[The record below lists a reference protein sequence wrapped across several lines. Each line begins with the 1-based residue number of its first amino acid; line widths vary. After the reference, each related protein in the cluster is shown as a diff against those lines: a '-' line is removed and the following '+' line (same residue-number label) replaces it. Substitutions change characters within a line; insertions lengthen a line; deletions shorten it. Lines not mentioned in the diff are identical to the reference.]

1 MFTKHELEQE
11 NQAIIDRAKTDKKEY
26 FAILSIMSR
35 FHKYTLPQQ
44 LGLKTYAPE
53 NFTACATKDQ
63 WEHFMGRNVAEGAL
77 GVPLIEDNPFNGEPV
92 RMVYDISDTV
102 ADAPMNK
109 NVLWQFDE
117 SNHAS
122 LFQGYIGGDGSI
134 PQKIA
139 YMAEQL
145 SHNNRAVKPIDRAL
159 LGHSLGA
166 ILLERLGYNP
176 ESYLETSFTERN
188 LLSHDIEKVLIEA
201 NRMSRDILKII
212 EDYVK
217 AGKRKNENERA
228 ENPLLRNLGRING
241 IVHANGKTEKIHQNA
256 RERGTHPVSG
266 SGSGNIQQESFD
278 FGGAADDPGERN
290 GRTQGQGS
298 NGMGRSGKQ
307 HPAASTGN
315 PPSRDAGAVTAQD
328 KPQLNA
334 EDKRLLHHINILSHN
349 LTIEEQIRGNA
360 AGMAQSLLHWDDI
373 SHNGGGAF
381 NTDGGAMNL
390 VRNHIFNSRSALQ
403 RLAKKNHLAVPAIVN
418 HAIPPEMDS
427 SIMIRGA
434 QNSDEHMLGIDTTAR
449 LVDPAEIEAMKQA
462 AGYVA
467 FTPEVFERELHQK
480 RITVLDIPDPVELGV
495 AEKNLLTYLDVKHF
509 KDPISLE
516 NRAAAYAA
524 GMAHYMIQWD
534 RMSKIGTDVQ
544 ALNAICFKISDYKK
558 HLTSLVQD
566 SYMNPPKII
575 NHVLPPY
582 ILTESIDMDALAALK
597 AESDYVP
604 LTQNELRASIWA
616 DYQTGAA
623 IGSSDNVILGEYEM
637 ALLARFHASPGGLT
651 IEERRD
657 ALALEIASK
666 YLEWDRVSQYG
677 GSGSNTDGQILNSIR
692 TDVTILKDQLK
703 KLAKENDL
711 VLPAIYSRNGLPFTD
726 YSYMLMNST
735 RSKERMEVLKN
746 HYKTTINVQVMERI
760 KQANGY
766 EPFTHATLK
775 DALQIQPQRQT
786 TDAAQKADARLTEP
800 IQPVPAAS
808 GPKRV
813 FQKNIQAI
821 RVLKRLEKENREAT
835 MEEHETLKGFA
846 GFGGLPDA
854 FDPSKAN
861 WAAEYKELKE
871 LLTDAEYTASRSTVL
886 NAHFTPDG
894 VIKEMYHGLQKLG
907 FQNGSIL
914 EPSMG
919 VGGFFENMPQKM
931 QDDSHLYGVE
941 LDSITGRMAKHLYP
955 KAEVNIQGFETTKYE
970 DHSFDLAVGNV
981 PFGNYKLL
989 DPKYAKENFLI
1000 HDYFLAKMMDQVRPG
1015 GMLAA
1020 ITSHGTMDKKDSKT
1034 REYLARRGEL
1044 VRAIRLPNNAFKAA
1058 GTEVTTDI
1066 LLFKKREFILPEDS
1080 DLPAWVHSEPFQGE
1094 SDITVNPYFVEHPE
1108 DVMGS
1113 LDKQSTAFGYDV
1125 TCRPDP
1131 VRSLD
1136 EQLNEAMERFTEIY
1150 HPANEERDLP
1160 KQISIEAAARPYSFF
1175 YQEGELYF
1183 KSATASHPIEGLTN
1197 QQEAKIQQ
1205 AIQICDAVRQ
1215 VIELQKIGADDKTL
1229 ENAQITLNQRYDT
1242 YVEKYGHIQ
1251 EDNGLKKIFVE
1262 DSSYPLLR
1270 TLEIY
1275 KKDQFQG
1282 KSPIFRTR
1290 TITPY
1295 VDPDHADNAI
1305 DALKISMT
1313 EKAKVDLPYMARLM
1327 GGDTT
1332 PESIVEEL
1340 NYKQIFYD
1348 FKSNTYQFADE
1359 YLSGDIREKV
1369 EFLENT
1375 INSVLENNKAIARNE
1390 VIPWSD
1396 ENHDYV
1402 PQNEDEQRILK
1413 KSATNL
1419 SVSDQEDIAYLR
1431 EHSTNRALFMQ
1442 IAISY
1447 QQPVSALQI
1456 GGYEQDPFFA
1466 LEYYKRGRAPV
1477 DHTLGCRLLQGT
1489 LRNMGIRRRVL
1500 SGLDSNDAMLYH
1512 FLSKKFT
1519 KYQSDTEALDG
1530 DMEAEWQD
1538 YQKTVETRIS
1548 EAIINPTD
1556 PAIQSDNESIQSMRQ
1571 NIEALKK
1578 VMPKD
1583 LEPADIQI
1591 ELGAPWM
1598 PTEDI
1603 QQFLV
1608 DTLEPGYSERRK
1620 IDVLYSGATGAWKIN
1635 GKNIGNGNA
1644 KAEKTYGTE
1653 YMNAY
1658 TLVEAALNLKDAKV
1672 YKTIYVDGAEK
1683 RVVNQKETILAQQKQ
1698 ELLKNEFSKWL
1709 WKEPAR
1715 RARIA
1720 AYYNRHFNN
1729 IRPREYNGEGLTFP
1743 GMSSEIKLRKHQKDA
1758 IAHTLFGGN
1767 TLLAHSVGAGKTFEM
1782 VASIM
1787 ESKRLGLSNK
1797 ALVVVPKHLTEQFG
1811 NEFLQLYPSAKVLV
1825 ATQKDFEA
1833 AHRKEFCAKIATQ
1846 NWDAV
1851 VMGPTQFERIPMKPE
1866 RLKKL
1871 LQDEIDELLEGIT
1884 DVKNA
1889 NGETFTIKQMEMV
1902 KKKLESRLAA
1912 LETTQ
1917 SDQTINFEDLGIDR
1931 LYVDEAHYYKN
1942 LFTFTKMSNI
1952 PGISTTDAKK
1962 TTDMYEKC
1970 RYLSEKNGG
1979 KGIVFATGTAIS
1991 NSMTELYTMQRY
2003 LQPDRLREEGL
2014 TSFDAW
2020 ASTFGKTVTAVE
2032 LSPEGKGFRSKT
2044 RFAKFQNLPEL
2055 MSMFKEIA
2063 DIKTADVLKL
2073 PVPEAEFIVSR
2084 IPPSEEQKAMVNN
2097 LADRAANIRGGNVNP
2112 AIDNM
2117 LKITNEGR
2125 KLALDQRLMNPALPD
2140 NPNSKVNICINN
2152 VMNVYKETMDKRSTQ
2167 MIFCDLSTPNKDS
2180 FNVYDDI
2187 KQKLI
2192 KQGLPEEEIAFIH
2205 DAKNE
2210 KQKDAMFAKVR
2221 SGEIR
2226 VILGST
2232 LMMGTGTNVQDKL
2245 VAMHDLDVPWRPSD
2259 LEQRSGRIIRQGNEN
2274 EKVKIFRYV
2283 TEGTFDAY
2291 LWQIIENKQRFISQ
2305 ILTSKTPVRTAE
2317 DIDEATLSYAEIK
2330 AIATGNPLIKE
2341 KMNLDIQLEK
2351 LKLARV
2357 SHLANQHDLER
2368 QIQEKLPSRIQS
2380 YQSEIHSLEEDKMQM
2395 QQHTTMLDGAP
2406 VFNLKLNGKVFTD
2419 RKEAAAALSKA
2430 VENKSVLQLNGEFR
2444 GLKLMGAFDSVRCNY
2459 ELILSHKN
2467 TFRVTA
2473 YSAGG
2478 TTINQMEVLKYR
2490 IDGALKSAKDNLV
2503 SEQERLE
2510 LAKKTVNEP
2519 FPQEDEY
2526 QKKLL
2531 RAKEIDA
2538 KLNLD
2543 EKTLD
2548 KKGEQGK
2555 RLEGVMGNEWYGKN
2569 TLLTTF
2575 VEFAKRQLKKNPM
2588 KWSENYDS
2596 VAAGYMLANGGSKEE
2611 VVDTLFKYSPS
2622 VSEKECLEKIVSKAH
2637 RERSFAASR

>member
-1 MFTKHELEQE
+1 MFTKHKLEQE
-11 NQAIIDRAKTDKKEY
+11 NQGIINRAKTDKKEY
-26 FAILSIMSR
+26 FAILSTMSR

-77 GVPLIEDNPFNGEPV
+77 GIPLIEDNPFNGEPV

-102 ADAPMNK
+102 TDVPMNK

-117 SNHAS
+117 SKHNS

-145 SHNNRAVKPIDRAL
+145 SRSNRAVKPIDRAL

-176 ESYLETSFTERN
+176 EAYLEASFTERN
-188 LLSHDIEKVLIEA
+188 LLSHDIEKVLVEA

-217 AGKRKNENERA
+217 AERKEENERA

-241 IVHANGKTEKIHQNA
+241 IVHENGKTEKIHQNA
-256 RERGTHPVSG
+256 RERGTYLVSG
-266 SGSGNIQQESFD
+266 SGTGNIQQESFD
-278 FGGAADDPGERN
+278 FGGAADDEGERN
-290 GRTQGQGS
+290 GRSQSQGS
-298 NGMGRSGKQ
+298 DGMGRSGEQ
-307 HPAASTGN
+307 YPAASTGN
-315 PPSRDAGAVTAQD
+315 PPSRDAGAINAQD
-328 KPQLNA
+328 KLKLDA
-334 EDKRLLHHINILSHN
+334 EDKRLLHQINVLSRN

-360 AGMAQSLLHWDDI
+360 AGMAEALLRWDEI

-381 NTDGGAMNL
+381 NTDGEAMNL
-390 VRNHIFNSRSALQ
+390 VRNHIFSFQSALQ
-403 RLAKKNHLAVPAIVN
+403 RLAKENHLEVPAIVN
-418 HAIPPEMDS
+418 HSIPPEMDH

-434 QNSDEHMLGIDTTAR
+434 EHSDNRMLGMRTTVK
-449 LVDPAEIEAMKQA
+449 LVDYAEIEAVKQA

-467 FTPEVFERELHQK
+467 FSPEMFERELRQE
-480 RITVLDIPDPVELGV
+480 RTIVPDMPDSVELGK
-495 AEKNLLTYLDVKHF
+495 AEKNLLTYLDAKHS
-509 KDPISLE
+509 KEPVSLE

-534 RMSKIGTDVQ
+534 HLSKIGTDVL
-544 ALNAICFKISDYKK
+544 ALNAARSRVEDYQK
-558 HLTSLVQD
+558 HLGRLVQD
-566 SYMNPPKII
+566 SYTNPPAII
-575 NHVLPPY
+575 KHVLPPY
-582 ILTESIDMDALAALK
+582 IPTESIDMAGLTALK
-597 AESDYVP
+597 TEVDYVP
-604 LTQNELRASIWA
+604 LAQNELSASIWA

-623 IGSSDNVILGEYEM
+623 IGSSDDVMLGEHEK
-637 ALLARFHASPGGLT
+637 ALLARFHSSPDELT
-651 IEERRD
+651 IEERRN
-657 ALALEIASK
+657 ALTLEIASK
-666 YLEWDRVSQYG
+666 YLEWDRVSQHG

-692 TDVTILKDQLK
+692 TDVTILNDQLK

-711 VLPAIYSRNGLPFTD
+711 ALPAICDRNDLPFTD
-726 YSYMLMNST
+726 YSYMLMS
-735 RSKERMEVLKN
+735 SAQSEERMDLLKN
-746 HYKTTINVQVMERI
+746 HYKTIVNPQDMERI
-760 KQANGY
+760 KKANGY
-766 EPFTHATLK
+766 EPFTQETLQA
-775 DALQIQPQRQT
+775 ALQIQSQQQPSA
-786 TDAAQKADARLTEP
+786 AAQESDPAPAEP
-800 IQPVPAAS
+800 IQSVPPAS

-821 RVLKRLEKENREAT
+821 RVLKQLEKENREAT
-835 MEEHETLKGFA
+835 LEEYETLKEFA
-846 GFGGLPDA
+846 GFGGIPDA

-861 WAAEYKELKE
+861 WAAEYKELKD

-919 VGGFFENMPQKM
+919 VGGFFKNMPQEM
-931 QDDSHLYGVE
+931 QQDSHLYGVE
-941 LDSITGRMAKHLYP
+941 LDSLTGRMAKHLYP
-955 KAEVNIQGFETTKYE
+955 NAEVNIQGFETTKYK

-989 DPKYAKENFLI
+989 DPKYSKENFLI

-1015 GMLAA
+1015 GLVAA

-1066 LLFKKREFILPEDS
+1066 LLFKKREFILQEDAV
-1080 DLPAWVHSEPFQGE
+1080 LPAWVHSEPFQGE

-1108 DVMGS
+1108 DIMGS
-1113 LDKQSTAFGYDV
+1113 LEKQSTAFGYDV
-1125 TCRPDP
+1125 TCRPDQN
-1131 VRSLD
+1131 RSLE
-1136 EQLNEAMERFTEIY
+1136 EQLSEAMERFTEIY
-1150 HPANEERDLP
+1150 RPSSMERDLP
-1160 KQISIEAAARPYSFF
+1160 KQLGSEAAARPYSFF
-1175 YQEGELYF
+1175 YQEGKLHF
-1183 KSATASHPIEGLTN
+1183 KSANASHPIEGLTN

-1205 AIQICDAVRQ
+1205 AIQVCEAIRQ
-1215 VIELQKIGADDKTL
+1215 VIELQKMGADDQTL
-1229 ENAQITLNQRYDT
+1229 GDAQTSLTQKYDA

-1251 EDNGLKKIFVE
+1251 EDTGLKKIFGE

-1295 VDPDHADNAI
+1295 VDPDHADTAI

-1327 GGDTT
+1327 GEEAT
-1332 PESIVEEL
+1332 PKSIVDEL
-1340 NYKQIFYD
+1340 NYKHIFYD
-1348 FKSNTYQFADE
+1348 FESNTYQFADE
-1359 YLSGDIREKV
+1359 YLSGDIREKI

-1375 INSVLENNKAIARNE
+1375 RSSMLENNEAIAKDE
-1390 VIPWSD
+1390 IIPWSD
-1396 ENHDYV
+1396 ENPEYV

-1413 KSATNL
+1413 KSLTNL
-1419 SVSDQEDIAYLR
+1419 SISDHEDIAYLQ

-1442 IAISY
+1442 IAIRY
-1447 QQPVSALQI
+1447 HQPVSALQI
-1456 GGYEQDPFFA
+1456 GGYEQDPSFA
-1466 LEYYKRGRAPV
+1466 LEYYKRGKAPV
-1477 DHTLGCRLLQGT
+1477 DRTLGCRLLRGT
-1489 LRNMGIRRRVL
+1489 LDDMGIRRSRF
-1500 SGLDSNDAMLYH
+1500 SGLDANDATLYH
-1512 FLSKKFT
+1512 FLRKKFT
-1519 KYQSDTEALDG
+1519 EYQSNPEALDG
-1530 DMEAEWQD
+1530 DIAAEWQD

-1548 EAIINPTD
+1548 EAIINPTN
-1556 PAIQSDNESIQSMRQ
+1556 PTIQANNESIEPMRK

-1583 LEPADIQI
+1583 LEPSDIQI
-1591 ELGAPWM
+1591 ELGAPWL

-1603 QQFLV
+1603 KQFLV
-1608 DTLEPGYSERRK
+1608 NTLEPTYSEQNK
-1620 IDVLYSGATGAWKIN
+1620 IDVLYSSATGAWKIQ

-1658 TLVEAALNLKDAKV
+1658 TLVESALNLKDAKV

-1709 WKEPAR
+1709 WKDPAR
-1715 RARIA
+1715 RKRIA

-1743 GMSSEIKLRKHQKDA
+1743 GMSAEIKLRKHQKDA

-1833 AHRKEFCAKIATQ
+1833 ANRKEFCAKVATQ

-1871 LQDEIDELLEGIT
+1871 LQDEIDELLEGIA

-1902 KKKLESRLAA
+1902 KKKLETRLAA
-1912 LETTQ
+1912 LETIQ

-1942 LFTFTKMSNI
+1942 LFTSTKMSNI

-2084 IPPSEEQKAMVNN
+2084 IPPSEEQKAMVND
-2097 LADRAANIRGGNVNP
+2097 LADRAADIRNGNVNP

-2140 NPNSKVNICINN
+2140 NPNSKVNICVSN

-2192 KQGLPEEEIAFIH
+2192 HQGIPEDEIAFIH

-2357 SHLANQHDLER
+2357 SHLSNQHDLER
-2368 QIQEKLPSRIQS
+2368 QIQEKLPAKIES
-2380 YQSEIHSLEEDKMQM
+2380 YQSHIFLLEEDKIQM
-2395 QQHTTMLDGAP
+2395 QQNTQMLDGVP
-2406 VFNLKLNGKVFTD
+2406 VFNLKLNGKVFID

-2430 VENKSVLQLNGEFR
+2430 VENKNVLQLKGEFR
-2444 GLKLMGAFDSVRCNY
+2444 GFKLQGAFNSMFDNY
-2459 ELILSHKN
+2459 ELVLSHKN

-2473 YSAGG
+2473 YNAGG
-2478 TTINQMEVLKYR
+2478 TTLNHMEDLAKKIEYE
-2490 IDGALKSAKDNLV
+2490 LNSAKDNLIG
-2503 SEQERLE
+2503 EQERLE
-2510 LAKKTVNEP
+2510 LAQKAVNEP

-2526 QKKLL
+2526 QKKIL
-2531 RAKEIDA
+2531 RVKEIDA

-2543 EKTLD
+2543 EQKLD
-2548 KKGEQGK
+2548 KKEEQGK
-2555 RLEGVMGNEWYGKN
+2555 RLEGVLSNEWYDKN
-2569 TLLTTF
+2569 TMLTTF
-2575 VEFAKRQLKKNPM
+2575 VTFAKRQLKKNPT
-2588 KWSENYDS
+2588 KWSETYDS
-2596 VAAGYMLANGGSKEE
+2596 EAAGYMLANGGSKEE
-2611 VVDTLFKYSPS
+2611 VIDTLFKYSPS
-2622 VSEKECLEKIVSKAH
+2622 VPEKESLEKLVIKAQKNL
-2637 RERSFAASR
+2637 SFAASR